1 MDVFILYL
9 YIVAALAAFLG
20 IKSYLVIALKFLLY
34 PSGRFHNFI
43 SKHILLPHLFRRR
56 RLWEPMTRLWAILH
70 VIHFAGTIACNII
83 GVHDLTA
90 ARSRAGSLATLHMA
104 TLAVFPR
111 LSFGAAFLNV
121 SLQTHRRLHVSVGI
135 MGVLQSLLHVILAL
149 QVTSF
154 DLGVAL
160 QRFGF
165 TVSSRETSS
174 VATMF

>member
-9 YIVAALAAFLG
+9 YIVAALAAFFG
-20 IKSYLVIALKFLLY
+20 IKSYVVIALKSLLY
-34 PSGRFHNFI
+34 PSGRVHNFI

-90 ARSRAGSLATLHMA
+90 ARSRAGSLATLHIA
-104 TLAVFPR
+104 SLAIFPR
-111 LSFGAAFLNV
+111 LSFGAAFLNM
-121 SLQTHRRLHVSVGI
+121 SLPIHRQLHVSLGI

-149 QVTSF
+149 QVTLF
-154 DLGVAL
+154 DLKVAF
-160 QRFGF
+160 QRYGF
-165 TVSSRETSS
+165 AVSSRETN
-174 VATMF
+174 AITTMF